1 MEAAS
6 QSSSPY
12 TKQKPFLARLT
23 EKRLLNKEGSGKE
36 TRHFVVDI
44 SRSGLAYTCGDSL
57 GVYPVNA
64 PEAVVELLQ
73 ALRCTGDEL
82 VKAPRGDVELPFR
95 EVLLRHL
102 SLASPTKKFL
112 YSLKD
117 KVTDAGEKASLERLL
132 TPESAAE
139 TKAFLAER
147 EFIDLIEAFPSA
159 RFTPQTFVGELKKLV
174 PRLYSIASSP
184 VVYPEAVHLTVSI
197 VRYETNQ
204 RRRIGVCSTY
214 LADRVPLHEP
224 VLPIYIAPSAFG
236 LPPDDSKDIIMVGP
250 GTGVAPFRAFIQD
263 RAARG
268 ARGRNWLLFG
278 DWRRDCDY
286 LYREEWEQYLRQSI
300 LNRLDLAFSRDQEY
314 KVYVQHRMLENGA
327 ELWKWLQG
335 GAYFYVCGDAK
346 RMAPDV
352 DQALHTIANQHGG
365 LSFEAAQAFV
375 RQLKKD
381 RRYQR
386 DVY

>member
-1 MEAAS
+1 
-6 QSSSPY
+6 
-12 TKQKPFLARLT
+12 
-23 EKRLLNKEGSGKE
+23 
-36 TRHFVVDI
+36 
-44 SRSGLAYTCGDSL
+44 
-57 GVYPVNA
+57 
-64 PEAVVELLQ
+64 
-73 ALRCTGDEL
+73 
-82 VKAPRGDVELPFR
+82 
-95 EVLLRHL
+95 
-102 SLASPTKKFL
+102 
-112 YSLKD
+112 
-117 KVTDAGEKASLERLL
+117 
-132 TPESAAE
+132 
-139 TKAFLAER
+139 
-147 EFIDLIEAFPSA
+147 
-159 RFTPQTFVGELKKLV
+159 
-174 PRLYSIASSP
+174 
-184 VVYPEAVHLTVSI
+184 
-197 VRYETNQ
+197 
-204 RRRIGVCSTY
+204 
-214 LADRVPLHEP
+214 
-224 VLPIYIAPSAFG
+224 
-236 LPPDDSKDIIMVGP
+236 MVGP